1 MFFINIKE
9 LVQVRSKDEKLV
21 KGEQMKHLPT
31 LKNAYLQ
38 IENDSIISYGTME
51 NIPELNENETI
62 IDCTGKMIFPS
73 WCDSHTHIVFAGHR
87 ETEFADKIKGLTYEE
102 IAARGGGILNSVE
115 KLRQISE
122 DELLEQS
129 KVRLEEI
136 ISLGTGAVEIKS
148 GYGLDTVSELKM
160 LRVIKRLQQE
170 YPVAIKATLLAAH
183 AFPKEFLDDR
193 ESYVTL
199 IQQEIIPK
207 VAQENLADFID
218 VFCEK
223 GYFSVEQTESIL
235 QTAQQYGLRPKIHV
249 NQFNSI
255 GGVGVAVKN
264 NALSVDHLEVMS
276 HEDFQLLQHSETL
289 PVALPSCSFF
299 IQIPYTPARKIIDL
313 GMPLVLA
320 SDYNPGSTP
329 SGNMNLVVALACIQ
343 MKLTPEEAINA
354 ATINGA
360 FAMNLEATNG
370 SIAVGKKANFFITKP
385 IPSYAFI
392 PYSFGSNWIES
403 VYLNGKKI

>member
-38 IENDSIISYGTME
+38 VENDSIVSYGTME
-51 NIPELNENETI
+51 NIPELNENDAI

-73 WCDSHTHIVFAGHR
+73 WCDSHTHIVFAGNR

-115 KLRQISE
+115 KLRQTSE

-223 GYFSVEQTESIL
+223 GYFSVEQTENIL

-264 NALSVDHLEVMS
+264 NSLSVDHLEVMS
-276 HEDFQLLQHSETL
+276 DEDFQLLQHSETL

-360 FAMNLEATNG
+360 FAMNLEATHG
-370 SIAVGKKANFFITKP
+370 SITVGKKANFFITKP

-392 PYSFGSNWIES
+392 PYAFGSNLIES
-403 VYLNGKKI
+403 VYLNGEKI

>member
-38 IENDSIISYGTME
+38 VENDSIVSYGTME
-51 NIPELNENETI
+51 NIPELNEYEAI

-87 ETEFADKIKGLTYEE
+87 ETEFADKIKGLNYEE

-115 KLRQISE
+115 KLRQTSE

-193 ESYVTL
+193 EGYVTL

-276 HEDFQLLQHSETL
+276 DEDFQLLQHSETL

-360 FAMNLEATNG
+360 FAMNLEATHG
-370 SIAVGKKANFFITKP
+370 SITVGKKANFFITKS